1 MSDQVPYLTTLD
13 NPFDP
18 STEFQEWYAFDRLM
32 GYNTVELLARRTFT
46 SPNISPAD
54 QEDSRVFAIEEIVE
68 ENVSG
73 MHTIVYGPSE

>member
-54 QEDSRVFAIEEIVE
+54 QEDSRA
-68 ENVSG
+68 VSYT
-73 MHTIVYGPSE
+73 HLTLPTNREV

>member
-1 MSDQVPYLTTLD
+1 MANKVPYLTTLD

-46 SPNISPAD
+46 SDHILSL
-54 QEDSRVFAIEEIVE
+54 IHI
-68 ENVSG
+68 
-73 MHTIVYGPSE
+73 